1 MGGWGK
7 SHILCKAFIDVLFL
21 TYKNLANSKSSSRQS
36 NDRCPWVCN
45 ICTAKYIVAYM
56 RGLLRCSFLLD
67 GYARTFVRGVRCRI
81 VSDENHFYRSEEIS
95 DIGVFYFEVINE
107 NFFYYKNG
115 EKNLLSLLSP
125 VNNDRFEWACKEHR
139 FFFVGESES

>member
-1 MGGWGK
+1 MGMQEP
-7 SHILCKAFIDVLFL
+7 LYVELDVELYL
-21 TYKNLANSKSSSRQS
+21 MK
-36 NDRCPWVCN
+36 
-45 ICTAKYIVAYM
+45 
-56 RGLLRCSFLLD
+56 
-67 GYARTFVRGVRCRI
+67 
-81 VSDENHFYRSEEIS
+81 NHFYRSEEIS